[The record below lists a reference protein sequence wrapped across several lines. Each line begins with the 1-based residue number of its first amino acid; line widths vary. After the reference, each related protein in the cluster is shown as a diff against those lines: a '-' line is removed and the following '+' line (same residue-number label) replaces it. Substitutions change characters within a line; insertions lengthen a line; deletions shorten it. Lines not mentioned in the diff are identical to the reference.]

1 MEKTPKEVQTKRKNK
16 IKIVHYIYRRGHAS
30 KVDIANDL
38 GLSMPT
44 VLQNI
49 KELSDAGIVEEVG
62 NYQSTGGRKAKAL
75 SIVPNICYAV
85 GVDITANH
93 LGLVMIDAKGTMLS
107 NTRQRM
113 RYEDTFS
120 YYQEISERIQA
131 FIDETLEDPKEREK
145 IAGIGVSIP
154 GIIDKANHILLKS
167 HALNVSNISLLKMS
181 QFLPYKVVFDNDAN
195 CAAYTEISDPD
206 KNVIYLSLNNT
217 VGGAI
222 SYNGKLYEGDHLKSG
237 EFGHIIIVPNGERCY
252 CGKKGCVDCYCSAL
266 RLSAHTGGNLEK
278 YFIELKNGNRD
289 FEKIWHDYLYTLAL
303 TVSNL
308 RMAFDCDIIIGG
320 YVGGYLKD
328 YLIDLSKLV
337 MQMNK
342 FDFDTSYLRCSKYHM
357 EASAYGIAMWLIQ
370 KFYDTIG

>member
-1 MEKTPKEVQTKRKNK
+1 MEKAPREIQTKRKNK
-16 IKIVHYIYRRGHAS
+16 VKIVNYIYRRGHAS

-75 SIVPNICYAV
+75 SIVPSICYAV

-93 LGLVMIDAKGTMLS
+93 LGLVMIDAKGAILS

-131 FIDETLEDPKEREK
+131 FIDDTLEDPKEREK

-237 EFGHIIIVPNGERCY
+237 EFGHIIIVPNGEKCY
-252 CGKKGCVDCYCSAL
+252 CGKRG
-266 RLSAHTGGNLEK
+266 
-278 YFIELKNGNRD
+278 
-289 FEKIWHDYLYTLAL
+289 
-303 TVSNL
+303 
-308 RMAFDCDIIIGG
+308 
-320 YVGGYLKD
+320 
-328 YLIDLSKLV
+328 
-337 MQMNK
+337 
-342 FDFDTSYLRCSKYHM
+342 
-357 EASAYGIAMWLIQ
+357 
-370 KFYDTIG
+370 

>member
-1 MEKTPKEVQTKRKNK
+1 MEKAPKETQTKRKNK
-16 IKIVHYIYRRGHAS
+16 VKIVNYIYRRNHAS

-75 SIVPNICYAV
+75 SIVPSICYAV

-93 LGLVMIDAKGTMLS
+93 LGLVMIDAKGTILS

-131 FIDETLEDPKEREK
+131 FIDDTLEDPKEREK

-154 GIIDKANHILLKS
+154 GIIDKTNHILLKS

-237 EFGHIIIVPNGERCY
+237 EFGHIIIVPNGDRCY
-252 CGKKGCVDCYCSAL
+252 CGKRGCVDCYCSAL
-266 RLSAHTGGNLEK
+266 RLSSHTGGNLEK

-342 FDFDTSYLRCSKYHM
+342 FDMDTSYLRCSKYHM

>member
-1 MEKTPKEVQTKRKNK
+1 MEKAPREIQTKRKNK
-16 IKIVHYIYRRGHAS
+16 VKIVNYIYRRGHAS

-75 SIVPNICYAV
+75 SIVPSICYAV

-93 LGLVMIDAKGTMLS
+93 LGLVMIDAKGAILS

-131 FIDETLEDPKEREK
+131 FIDDTLEDPKEREK

-167 HALNVSNISLLKMS
+167 HALNVSNISLLK
-181 QFLPYKVVFDNDAN
+181 
-195 CAAYTEISDPD
+195 
-206 KNVIYLSLNNT
+206 
-217 VGGAI
+217 
-222 SYNGKLYEGDHLKSG
+222 
-237 EFGHIIIVPNGERCY
+237 
-252 CGKKGCVDCYCSAL
+252 
-266 RLSAHTGGNLEK
+266 
-278 YFIELKNGNRD
+278 
-289 FEKIWHDYLYTLAL
+289 
-303 TVSNL
+303 
-308 RMAFDCDIIIGG
+308 
-320 YVGGYLKD
+320 
-328 YLIDLSKLV
+328 
-337 MQMNK
+337 
-342 FDFDTSYLRCSKYHM
+342 
-357 EASAYGIAMWLIQ
+357 
-370 KFYDTIG
+370 